1 MYALRTLRKNAA
13 FTAVAVTI
21 LALGIGVNAA
31 VFTVTNAMLFK
42 EFPYV
47 DPNNRLRYIDSRK
60 EPRAAKA

>member
-42 EFPYV
+42 AFPYV